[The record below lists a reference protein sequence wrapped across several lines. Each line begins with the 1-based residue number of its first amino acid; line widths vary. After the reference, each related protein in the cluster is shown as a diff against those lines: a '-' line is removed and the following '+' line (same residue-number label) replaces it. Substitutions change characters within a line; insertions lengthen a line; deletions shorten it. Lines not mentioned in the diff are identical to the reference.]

1 MQRHYS
7 YSSQPSAARVVA
19 VLGPTNTGKT
29 YLALDRMLGHGS
41 GMMGFPLR
49 LLARENYDR
58 AVAIKGPRQV
68 ALITGEEKIVP
79 PYAKYFFCTVE
90 SMPLDKR
97 LAFVAVDE
105 IQLAADPDRGHVFTE
120 RLLRARGEEETM
132 FMGAGA
138 VRSLIRR
145 LVPEAT
151 FISRPRFSV
160 LSFTGTKKILRLP
173 PRCAVVGFSAQDVY
187 TIAELIRRERGGAA
201 VVLGALSPRTRN
213 AQVAMFQDG
222 EVDYLVATDAI
233 GMGLNMDVD
242 HVAFARLSKF
252 DGNFHRD
259 LRPDE
264 LAQIA
269 GRAGRHMSD
278 GTFGLTGD
286 AAALAP
292 EIIERIETHNFASLR
307 QIYWRNPH
315 LEFSSLD
322 RLASSLAEAP
332 RQSGL
337 RRVIQARDEEALAD
351 VLRDSEVAGRAT
363 TADAIRLLWQVC
375 QIPDYN
381 RTGGGQHASLLGR
394 IFQLLMDKGRLP
406 ADWLAGQVDRIDHV
420 DGGIDTLMQRI
431 ADVRTWTYVSHR
443 DDWLDDRAHWRERTR
458 HIEERLSDAL
468 HGALSQ
474 RFVDARTTTLVRR
487 LAAGGPLHARV
498 TEAGQVMVESH
509 FVGTIEGFKFHA
521 DATDGAA
528 AERAVSAAASRALA
542 AEFGR
547 RVDAF
552 EKAPDGDVTL
562 GPDGRILWRG
572 AHVGRVVPG
581 NHILRPRAVISAS
594 ELLQPQPR
602 QRAEVCL
609 NHWLA
614 AAIEARLG
622 PLLRLSKAQGD
633 PDLNGNV
640 RGILY
645 QLSEG
650 LGAFPR
656 RAATT
661 LISGLAKEDYS
672 RLRRLGVWVGGR
684 NVFMEAMIRPKAAQ
698 LCSLLWAIHHGHAPI
713 PKPLPAGRVSL
724 EADADWPFGFLYAAG
739 YRPAGK
745 LVLRIDIGERLIA
758 AIDAKMTHA
767 GAPLSPDLL
776 NLAGCTED
784 QIAGVLDALGYRLA
798 NVDGALRIE
807 RPKTKPPAKGKRKA
821 NKRKRPV
828 NVDPNSPFAKLQ
840 DLALN

>member
-1 MQRHYS
+1 MQQHYFS
-7 YSSQPSAARVVA
+7 SSQPSPARVVA

-29 YLALDRMLGHGS
+29 YLALERMLGHGS

-132 FMGAGA
+132 FMGSDAM
-138 VRSLIRR
+138 RPLIRR
-145 LVPEAT
+145 LVPEAS

-160 LSFTGTKKILRLP
+160 LTFTGPKKILRLP

-213 AQVAMFQDG
+213 AQVAMFQEG

-242 HVAFARLSKF
+242 HVAFARLAKF

-278 GTFGLTGD
+278 GTFGLT
-286 AAALAP
+286 AEATELAP
-292 EIIERIETHNFASLR
+292 EIVERIETHNFAKLR

-322 RLASSLAEAP
+322 KLAASLAEAP
-332 RQSGL
+332 GQTGL
-337 RRVIQARDEEALAD
+337 ARVIKARDEEALAD
-351 VLRDSEVAGRAT
+351 VLRDDEVSKRAVT
-363 TADAIRLLWQVC
+363 PDAIRLLWQVC

-394 IFQLLMDKGRLP
+394 IFQLLRDKDRLP

-420 DGGIDTLMQRI
+420 DGGIDSLMQRI

-458 HIEERLSDAL
+458 QIEERLSDAL
-468 HGALSQ
+468 HTALTQ

-487 LAAGGPLHARV
+487 LAAGDPLHAHI
-498 TEAGQVMVESH
+498 TGEGEEMVENH
-509 FVGTIEGFKFHA
+509 FVGNIEGFKFFA
-521 DATDGAA
+521 DVADGAA
-528 AERAVSAAASRALA
+528 AERAVSTAASRALA
-542 AEFGR
+542 VEFER
-547 RVDAF
+547 RVEAF
-552 EKAPDGDVTL
+552 GKAADGDVTL
-562 GPDGRILWRG
+562 KPDGRILWLG
-572 AHVGRVVPG
+572 AQVGRIVPG
-581 NHILRPRAVISAS
+581 NRILRPRAVLSAS
-594 ELLQPQPR
+594 ELLQPLPR
-602 QRAEVCL
+602 AHAEARL
-609 NHWLA
+609 NRWLNS
-614 AAIEARLG
+614 IIDARLG
-622 PLLRLSKAQGD
+622 PLLRILKAQD
-633 PDLNGNV
+633 DAELNGNV
-640 RGILY
+640 RGILF
-645 QLSEG
+645 QLTEG

-656 RAATT
+656 RTADT
-661 LISGLAKEDYS
+661 LIGALRKEDFS
-672 RLRRLGVWVGGR
+672 RLRGLGIWVGAR
-684 NVFMEAMIRPKAAQ
+684 DVYMEAMIRPKAAQ
-698 LCSLLWAIHHGHAPI
+698 VCSLLWAIHNGRAPI
-713 PKPLPAGRVSL
+713 PNPLPAGRVSV
-724 EADADWPFGFLYAAG
+724 EADEQWPPGFLYAAG
-739 YRPAGK
+739 YRPAGT
-745 LVLRIDIGERLIA
+745 LVLRIDIAERLIV
-758 AIDAKMTHA
+758 AIDAKMSRT
-767 GAPLSPDLL
+767 GAVLSPEIL
-776 NLAGCTED
+776 NLAGCGED
-784 QIAGVLDALGYRLA
+784 QIAGVLDAIGYKLA
-798 NVDGALRIE
+798 KDGEALRI
-807 RPKTKPPAKGKRKA
+807 RRLKSNPAPKAKRKA
-821 NKRKRPV
+821 AKTKHPAQ
-828 NVDPNSPFAKLQ
+828 VDPNSPFAKLQ